1 MVDSYLWRI
10 LLRRSQRFGSPI
22 PTLDLW
28 KNFDALLNFIK
39 NSIWKRLKHIKVQ
52 NWTYKLLYS
61 RFSLPFKLIFSTQGI
76 NPTLTMWRI
85 DYKAMN
91 RDKQMDNRSKVGSSS
106 FRLIIPAQKIFLM
119 LLGNTLVHHAS
130 QNYIIIRVQLS

>member
-91 RDKQMDNRSKVGSSS
+91 RDKHMDNRSKVGSSS